1 MVEERAARWTF
12 LTNYGHVL
20 LYIARHPDAR
30 LRDIADAVGIT
41 ERAAQRIVYDLV
53 EEGYVERTREGRRN
67 RYSVELDRPLRHP
80 LESDHTIEE
89 LMTTLG
95 AQPRG

>member
-1 MVEERAARWTF
+1 M
-12 LTNYGHVL
+12 
-20 LYIARHPDAR
+20 
-30 LRDIADAVGIT
+30 
-41 ERAAQRIVYDLV
+41 YDLV

-67 RYSVELDRPLRHP
+67 RYTVELDRPLRHP